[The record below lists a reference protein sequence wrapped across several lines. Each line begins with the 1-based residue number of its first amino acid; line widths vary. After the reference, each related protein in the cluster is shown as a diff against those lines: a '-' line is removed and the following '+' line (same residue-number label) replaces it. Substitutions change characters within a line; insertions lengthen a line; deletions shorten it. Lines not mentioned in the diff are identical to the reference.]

1 MKRFRNSLWRNL
13 DAPAVLVDGGYVNI
27 ISPWLSFFHRVGVY
41 GSAANRNT
49 RMEAQS
55 EEIAVAERNL
65 LSHENSY
72 RWKRSIRLAL
82 CDQTTKVDPGKPL
95 VSVLRQSA
103 RFSLYYTL
111 LPSPFL
117 LFSSSL
123 LFSFSPQYRRTRRRR
138 EATRTT
144 KQNLDAPIR

>member
-55 EEIAVAERNL
+55 EEIAERNL